1 MTIKV
6 IIFDFDGTIA
16 DTFDVLVQITNRLAT
31 EFGYKQS
38 TLEEINYL
46 RNLTSRQIV
55 KASGVS
61 LFKIPFLLRRVKTEL
76 KNEIL
81 SVNLIPGMKEV
92 LIDLAN
98 QGNQLGIITSNSK
111 ENVTLFLEHHH
122 LKEAFSF
129 ICSGTTLFGKNHVI
143 NSFLREKNL
152 HIKQVV
158 YVGDETRD
166 IEAAKRSK
174 IPMIA
179 VSWGYNFK
187 EVLMCQKPD
196 FLIEQPKEL
205 IDVISKL
212 QAKEVP
218 TG

>member
-16 DTFDVLVQITNRLAT
+16 NTFDVLVQITSRLLQ
-31 EFGYKQS
+31 EFGYKRAS
-38 TLEEINYL
+38 PEEIEQL
-46 RNLTSRQIV
+46 RNLTSREII
-55 KASGVS
+55 KASGISV
-61 LFKIPFLLRRVKTEL
+61 FKIPFLLRRVKADL

-81 SVNLIPGMKEV
+81 SVKPIPGMKEV
-92 LIDLAN
+92 LIELSN

-111 ENVTLFLEHHH
+111 DNVNLFLENNG
-122 LKEAFSF
+122 LKGIFSF
-129 ICSGTTLFGKNHVI
+129 VCSGTTLFGKNHVI

-152 HIKQVV
+152 RLEQVV

-174 IPMIA
+174 IQMIA
-179 VSWGYNFK
+179 VSWGYNSK
-187 EVLMCQKPD
+187 EVLMHQNPD
-196 FLIEQPKEL
+196 FLIENPSQL
-205 IDVISKL
+205 IEVISKL
-212 QAKEVP
+212 QAKEIS